1 MNVIFVCIFVISGVL
16 LILRDPAAFLPA
28 MLEGSKNAL
37 MLGVTLAAVYA
48 VWLGFLKIAEDAGLL
63 KGFSKVLKPLTA
75 KFFRTKDEKAL
86 EQISVNLA
94 ANLLGMGGAATGA
107 GVCAMRLLDERGET
121 YARAMFFVV
130 NCAGVQLLPAT
141 VLSLRVQSGSAA
153 PYDIVFPALLAALAA
168 LAIGAVLV
176 RIVYGRKK

>member
-1 MNVIFVCIFVISGVL
+1 MNVIFVCVFVISGIL
-16 LILRDPAAFLPA
+16 LIVRDPGAFLPA

-48 VWLGFLKIAEDAGLL
+48 VWLGFLKVAEDAGILR
-63 KGFSKVLKPLTA
+63 GFSRVLKPLTA

-94 ANLLGMGGAATGA
+94 ANFLGMGGAATGA
-107 GVCAMRLLDERGET
+107 GVSAMCLLDERGEE

-141 VLSLRVQSGSAA
+141 ILSLRVQSGSVA

-168 LAIGAVLV
+168 LVIGAVLV

>member
-1 MNVIFVCIFVISGVL
+1 MNVIFVCIFAVSGIL
-16 LILRDPAAFLPA
+16 LIVRDPGAFLPA

-48 VWLGFLKIAEDAGLL
+48 VWLGFLKVAEDAGLL
-63 KGFSKVLKPLTA
+63 RGFSKVLKPLTA

-107 GVCAMRLLDERGET
+107 GVCAMRLLDERGEE

-141 VLSLRVQSGSAA
+141 VLSLRVQAGSVA
-153 PYDIVFPALLAALAA
+153 PYDIVFPLALREIDMLFWRRLRR
-168 LAIGAVLV
+168 L
-176 RIVYGRKK
+176 